1 MNIPLE
7 LENHKLQY
15 RRLQYRQQ
23 QYRSEGG
30 DCTTSTLEY
39 PNYQQTEEKPQ
50 MTIRPEGLKY
60 CPSHEWVHVPQ
71 DGSGIATVGISAF
84 AVAELNDLVYMALPK
99 VGQSVKAGEEFGEV
113 ESVKAVSP
121 MYSPV
126 SGEIVEVHDEVV
138 DRLESLGTDP
148 YDGGWLIKVKMS
160 DPTELDTLL
169 NFTDY
174 QKSIAQ

>member
-1 MNIPLE
+1 MTEQPRTDERSQLITFVASLKGNKAAQGLIPSIRVLTRGIFVE
-7 LENHKLQY
+7 L
-15 RRLQYRQQ
+15 
-23 QYRSEGG
+23 
-30 DCTTSTLEY
+30 
-39 PNYQQTEEKPQ
+39 
-50 MTIRPEGLKY
+50 
-60 CPSHEWVHVPQ
+60 
-71 DGSGIATVGISAF
+71 
-84 AVAELNDLVYMALPK
+84 ALPK

-169 NFTDY
+169 NFNDY